1 MSQLFKIGDK
11 IITKQS
17 STYIIAE
24 IGVNHNGSMDL
35 AKETIYA
42 AKLAGAD
49 AVKFQTFK
57 TEKLVSKKA
66 KQAEYQIQ
74 NTGKVESQFDMLKK
88 LELTEDDFSELKEY
102 CEEKGIEFLST
113 PFDKESAILLKE
125 LGVHAYKIG
134 SGDLTNIPFLLF
146 LNTLKIPVILST
158 GMATI
163 SEVEEAV
170 EALKDTEVSILHCT
184 SVYPAPYN
192 EVNLL
197 AIQTLELAFGKIVG
211 YSDHTLGSEVSLGA
225 IMLGAKIIE
234 KHFTLDQNLPGPD
247 HKASLNPEELTE
259 FITSVRHLESS
270 LGDGIKKCTPSEES
284 TREVARKSIVTTA
297 SLKQGEVITEEKIA
311 VKRPGVGIAP
321 KHYNLLLGKI
331 LKRAVEKDE
340 ALTWDDVL

>member
-1 MSQLFKIGDK
+1 MFKIGKK
-11 IITKQS
+11 IINKETP
-17 STYIIAE
+17 TYIIAE
-24 IGVNHNGSMDL
+24 IGVNHNGSMEL
-35 AKETIYA
+35 AKKTIDA
-42 AKLAGAD
+42 AKAAGAD

-88 LELTEDDFSELKEY
+88 LELTENDFRELKHY
-102 CEEKGIEFLST
+102 CEDRDIEFLST
-113 PFDKESAILLKE
+113 PFDEDSAVLLKE

-134 SGDLTNIPFLLF
+134 SGDLTNVPFLSF
-146 LNTLKIPVILST
+146 LNTLNIPIILST

-163 SEVEEAV
+163 SEIEEAV
-170 EALKDTEVSILHCT
+170 EALKDTDISILHCT

-197 AIQTLELAFGKIVG
+197 AIQTIDRAFGKVVG
-211 YSDHTLGSEVSLGA
+211 YSDHTLGSAVSLGA

-259 FITSVRHLESS
+259 FIRSVRHLESS
-270 LGDGIKKCTPSEES
+270 IGDGIKKCTPSEES
-284 TREVARKSIVTTA
+284 TREVARKSIVSA
-297 SLKQGEVITEEKIA
+297 VPLKEGEVITEGKIA
-311 VKRPGVGIAP
+311 VKRPGTGIAP
-321 KHYNLLLGKI
+321 KHYSMLLGKKM
-331 LKRAVEKDE
+331 KRAVDQDE
-340 ALTWDDVL
+340 ALTWDDLL